1 MANGN
6 GSAPGVALVKAGES
20 AFNPYEP
27 ASYGAATQ
35 MAADFAGSKLTKC
48 RTKEQALL
56 VMATGH
62 ELGIPATTALRMI
75 YVADFGQGDQVA
87 LSADLMVAL
96 CLRSSQCEYFR
107 CDESTDEKAT
117 YVAKRKGDPERTAT
131 FTLKDKERAKLGK
144 VGAGKDEGATNWAKY
159 PRVMLRHRAAAE
171 LAREVF
177 PDVIGGFYVEDELR
191 ESGPS
196 APPPV
201 QQLPR
206 APTVVDGEIVESK
219 ADAAPTAQ
227 ESTDRLVVDLS
238 AKLDAARS
246 QSEGDAVAREIQKAF
261 PDKASAERA
270 MFRTQLGAR
279 KAAAWASVEEP
290 PHDAATGEVAERQPG
305 EEG

>member
-1 MANGN
+1 
-6 GSAPGVALVKAGES
+6 
-20 AFNPYEP
+20 
-27 ASYGAATQ
+27 
-35 MAADFAGSKLTKC
+35 MAADFASSKLTKC

-96 CLRSSQCEYFR
+96 CLRSPRCEYFR

-177 PDVIGGFYVEDELR
+177 PDVIGGFYVADELG
-191 ESGPS
+191 EVQ
-196 APPPV
+196 APGVAPV
-201 QQLPR
+201 QALPR
-206 APTVVDGEIVESK
+206 APVVDGEIVEAK
-219 ADAAPTAQ
+219 TDTTTPAAQ

-261 PDKASAERA
+261 PDKASAERS
-270 MFRTQLGAR
+270 MFRTQLAAR
-279 KAAAWASVEEP
+279 KAAGWAPVGEP
-290 PHDAATGEVAERQPG
+290 PHDANGEVQTDRQPG